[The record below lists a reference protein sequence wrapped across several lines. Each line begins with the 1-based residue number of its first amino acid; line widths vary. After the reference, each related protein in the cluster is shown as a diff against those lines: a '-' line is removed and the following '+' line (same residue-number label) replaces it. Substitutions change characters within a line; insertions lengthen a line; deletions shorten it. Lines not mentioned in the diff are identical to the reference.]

1 MAGTVSLDFEC
12 NIEDVSIP
20 ILKRSET
27 IDKIDSK
34 PIIITDVEEIFKC
47 GSCNWKLHQYVI
59 NKESINPCTCSNA
72 KRNFHEIMIYK

>member
-27 IDKIDSK
+27 IDHKNLDI
-34 PIIITDVEEIFKC
+34 IFKC

-72 KRNFHEIMIYK
+72 KRNFHEIMIDK